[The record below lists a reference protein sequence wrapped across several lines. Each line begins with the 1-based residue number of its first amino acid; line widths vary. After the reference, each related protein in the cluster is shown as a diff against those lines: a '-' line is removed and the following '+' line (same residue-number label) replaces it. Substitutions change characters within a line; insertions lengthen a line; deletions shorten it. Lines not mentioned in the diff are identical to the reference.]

1 MKKISCLLIFMF
13 SLLLVGGCACNKSDD
28 TIKYTHY
35 LRGGKSEELDA
46 KILWEYSN
54 STFTKYQV
62 AYTSYVCSDPSVN
75 YTNVIYIEITNK
87 GEKEQSKIRSISF
100 STFKD
105 DTGSTFNVGLWG
117 DYKEAVK
124 KEFYEDGVEGELL
137 PVIRSKTYSE
147 IESIASKG
155 YGNYKSIE
163 GINSDLIS
171 GGTVSASN
179 VISIVKAIFDY
190 HIDNHY

>member
-1 MKKISCLLIFMF
+1 MKKISFLLMIVF
-13 SLLLVGGCACNKSDD
+13 SLLFISACSCDKNDN
-28 TIKYTHY
+28 TIEYIHY
-35 LRGGKSEELDA
+35 LRGGKSEKLDA
-46 KILWEYSN
+46 TILWEYSN

-87 GEKEQSKIRSISF
+87 GEKEDSKIRNISF
-100 STFKD
+100 STLKD
-105 DTGSTFNVGLWG
+105 DSGSTFNVGLWG
-117 DYKEAVK
+117 DYKEAIK
-124 KEFYEDGVEGELL
+124 KEFYDKGIEEQLL
-137 PVIRSKTYSE
+137 PNIKGSTYNE
-147 IESIASKG
+147 IENIASHG

-190 HIDNHY
+190 HLDNHY